1 MRTLQNQ
8 IGWCRNAQVGL
19 AGVFVVFL
27 SFFLIFGYRPQ
38 MAELHGL
45 QSRIADKKTDLQTAQ
60 TRAKAL
66 PMVMA
71 EVARLQQRVER
82 FDKKLPKQQDLGQF
96 VKDITQLSQQSSLR
110 RWRIDA
116 GAPKK
121 NDLYSETP
129 IQIHFEGDYRNV
141 FSFLNQA
148 EQMQRLTRLHSVQ
161 IRVLDSQL
169 GQVEVQAALA
179 IYFTEG

>member
-1 MRTLQNQ
+1 MRTLQSQ
-8 IGWCRNAQVGL
+8 IGWSRRAQITLV
-19 AGVFVVFL
+19 GVFMAFL
-27 SFFLIFGYRPQ
+27 AFFLLFGYRPQ
-38 MAELHGL
+38 MAELNALHS
-45 QSRIADKKTDLQTAQ
+45 QINDKKRDLDTAQ
-60 TRAKAL
+60 DRAKAL

-82 FDKKLPKQQDLGQF
+82 FDKKLPKQQDLGAF
-96 VKDITQLSQQSSLR
+96 IKDITQLSQQSSLR

-116 GAPKK
+116 KAPKR
-121 NDLYSETP
+121 NELYSETP
-129 IQIHFEGDYRNV
+129 IQIHFEGDYRNA

-148 EQMQRLTRLHSVQ
+148 EQMQRLTRLHNVQ

-169 GQVEVQAALA
+169 GQVEVQAALT

>member
-1 MRTLQNQ
+1 MRSLQGQ
-8 IGWCRNAQVGL
+8 IGWCSRAQFALG
-19 AGVFVVFL
+19 GVIVIFLVFFFV
-27 SFFLIFGYRPQ
+27 FGYRPQ
-38 MAELHGL
+38 MSELTALRTH
-45 QSRIADKKTDLQTAQ
+45 INDKKRDLDVAQ
-60 TRAKAL
+60 ARAKAL

-96 VKDITQLSQQSSLR
+96 IKDITQLSQQSSLR

-116 GAPKK
+116 SEPKK
-121 NDLYSETP
+121 NDLYCETP

-141 FSFLNQA
+141 FSFLKQA
-148 EQMQRLTRLHSVQ
+148 EQMQRLTRLHNVQ
-161 IRVLDSQL
+161 IRMLDSQL
-169 GQVEVQAALA
+169 GQVEVQAALT

>member
-1 MRTLQNQ
+1 VRTLQSH
-8 IGWCRNAQVGL
+8 IGWSRRAQVTLGCAFVGL
-19 AGVFVVFL
+19 L
-27 SFFLIFGYRPQ
+27 LFFLLFGYRPQ
-38 MAELHGL
+38 MADLNNLRGH
-45 QSRIADKKTDLQTAQ
+45 IADKKRDLDSAQ
-60 TRAKAL
+60 SRAKAL

-82 FDKKLPKQQDLGQF
+82 FDKKLPKQQDLGAF
-96 VKDITQLSQQSSLR
+96 IKDITHLSQQSSLR

-116 GAPKK
+116 KAPKR

-129 IQIHFEGDYRNV
+129 IQIHFEGDYRNA
-141 FSFLNQA
+141 FEFLKQA
-148 EQMQRLTRLHSVQ
+148 EQMQRLTRLHDVQ

-169 GQVEVQAALA
+169 GQVEVQAGLT